1 MPIVH
6 LDGLNISL
14 DKFNEV
20 ADGKYNIGQL
30 KLSEDGKS
38 VYRTNNHK
46 TWTIFNSTKISPE
59 ESLAIKQAFCNAL
72 SNEGLAQD
80 KIDYVKRSLGIF
92 GSKLELLKFG
102 NIKPLS
108 AAEVREI
115 IDMYAGEINAKRM
128 SAAKG
133 TEAAKLLKTSAD
145 IYHGVSKKTMEDR
158 ETTRGRINA
167 RTLDK
172 IKTGA
177 DWSVNRLM
185 DILEYPKNG
194 GTVSEETKGIALE
207 FCLAMQS
214 KPTLLTRG
222 NRSIELE
229 DAFIKLKLE
238 YNDKISA
245 DIGLGG
251 GRVFN
256 IDTGLTKSELHA
268 LMRKVAGLPEKIEEA
283 GAKDVKVSKTKLLE
297 DLSLLF
303 ELVNDQDAYNAEVS
317 EVAANLKPR
326 NGLKLTEEDRL
337 NHAKLKWR
345 DKRMDPIVTKLS
357 KALTEARGMDRRNVK
372 LVNDVREVCY
382 GNKEIDP
389 KKLPDDISD
398 VLFKKPADPKKSAH
412 AGRNADPLKNVD
424 DAKLKNQIDDLG
436 ENLNI
441 NAILN
446 GN

>member
-30 KLSEDGKS
+30 KLSENGKS

-172 IKTGA
+172 IQTGA

-268 LMRKVAGLPEKIEEA
+268 LMRKVAGLPEKIEETGNERKV
-283 GAKDVKVSKTKLLE
+283 GAKDV
-297 DLSLLF
+297 
-303 ELVNDQDAYNAEVS
+303 
-317 EVAANLKPR
+317 
-326 NGLKLTEEDRL
+326 
-337 NHAKLKWR
+337 
-345 DKRMDPIVTKLS
+345 
-357 KALTEARGMDRRNVK
+357 
-372 LVNDVREVCY
+372 
-382 GNKEIDP
+382 
-389 KKLPDDISD
+389 
-398 VLFKKPADPKKSAH
+398 
-412 AGRNADPLKNVD
+412 
-424 DAKLKNQIDDLG
+424 
-436 ENLNI
+436 
-441 NAILN
+441 
-446 GN
+446 

>member
-145 IYHGVSKKTMEDR
+145 IYNGVSKKTMEDR

-167 RTLDK
+167 KTLDK
-172 IKTGA
+172 IQTGA

-185 DILEYPKNG
+185 DILEHPKNG

-256 IDTGLTKSELHA
+256 VDTGLTKSELHA
-268 LMRKVAGLPEKIEEA
+268 LMRKVAGLPEKIEETGNERKV
-283 GAKDVKVSKTKLLE
+283 GAKDVKERNKKLLE

-317 EVAANLKPR
+317 EVAAK
-326 NGLKLTEEDRL
+326 
-337 NHAKLKWR
+337 KLKWR

-357 KALTEARGMDRRNVK
+357 KALTEARGMDRRNVQ
-372 LVNDVREVCY
+372 LVNDVRQVCC
-382 GNKEIDP
+382 GNKVIDA
-389 KKLPDDISD
+389 KKLLDDISD

-412 AGRNADPLKNVD
+412 AGKSADAGKNADPLKNVD
-424 DAKLKNQIDDLG
+424 DAKQEGCHDKRGKRAVQQVCELRPGAL
-436 ENLNI
+436 
-441 NAILN
+441 
-446 GN
+446 

>member
-145 IYHGVSKKTMEDR
+145 IYNGVSKKTMEDR

-268 LMRKVAGLPEKIEEA
+268 LMRKVAGLPEKIEDGIKQHLFSVKPEL
-283 GAKDVKVSKTKLLE
+283 KDDVFT
-297 DLSLLF
+297 
-303 ELVNDQDAYNAEVS
+303 
-317 EVAANLKPR
+317 
-326 NGLKLTEEDRL
+326 
-337 NHAKLKWR
+337 
-345 DKRMDPIVTKLS
+345 
-357 KALTEARGMDRRNVK
+357 NVK
-372 LVNDVREVCY
+372 ITYQLMGSFYAIFEYETKFGAEKV
-382 GNKEIDP
+382 ID
-389 KKLPDDISD
+389 
-398 VLFKKPADPKKSAH
+398 A
-412 AGRNADPLKNVD
+412 VD
-424 DAKLKNQIDDLG
+424 KMTSRLYD
-436 ENLNI
+436 
-441 NAILN
+441 
-446 GN
+446 

>member
-38 VYRTNNHK
+38 VYRTNNDK
-46 TWTIFNSTKISPE
+46 PGTIFNITKISPE

-72 SNEGLAQD
+72 GNEGLAQD

-133 TEAAKLLKTSAD
+133 TEAAKMLKTSAD
-145 IYHGVSKKTMEDR
+145 IYNGVSKKTMEDR
-158 ETTRGRINA
+158 EATRGRINA

-172 IKTGA
+172 IQTGA

-207 FCLAMQS
+207 FCLAMQ
-214 KPTLLTRG
+214 
-222 NRSIELE
+222 
-229 DAFIKLKLE
+229 F
-238 YNDKISA
+238 
-245 DIGLGG
+245 
-251 GRVFN
+251 
-256 IDTGLTKSELHA
+256 
-268 LMRKVAGLPEKIEEA
+268 EE
-283 GAKDVKVSKTKLLE
+283 S
-297 DLSLLF
+297 
-303 ELVNDQDAYNAEVS
+303 
-317 EVAANLKPR
+317 
-326 NGLKLTEEDRL
+326 
-337 NHAKLKWR
+337 H
-345 DKRMDPIVTKLS
+345 
-357 KALTEARGMDRRNVK
+357 
-372 LVNDVREVCY
+372 
-382 GNKEIDP
+382 
-389 KKLPDDISD
+389 
-398 VLFKKPADPKKSAH
+398 
-412 AGRNADPLKNVD
+412 
-424 DAKLKNQIDDLG
+424 
-436 ENLNI
+436 
-441 NAILN
+441 
-446 GN
+446 

>member
-1 MPIVH
+1 MPIIH

-72 SNEGLAQD
+72 GNEGLAQD

-133 TEAAKLLKTSAD
+133 TEAAKMLKTSAD
-145 IYHGVSKKTMEDR
+145 IYNGVSKKTMEDR

-172 IKTGA
+172 IQTGA

-207 FCLAMQS
+207 FCLAMQR
-214 KPTLLTRG
+214 KPDLLTRG

-245 DIGLGG
+245 DIALDG

-256 IDTGLTKSELHA
+256 LDTGLTRSELYA
-268 LMRKVAGLPEKIEEA
+268 KMRKVAGLPDDVEEA
-283 GAKDVKVSKTKLLE
+283 GNERKLGAKDVRARNRQLLD
-297 DLSLLF
+297 DLKSLF
-303 ELVNDQDAYNAEVS
+303 ELVYDQDAYDADVNLF
-317 EVAANLKPR
+317 AANLKPR

-345 DKRMDPIVTKLS
+345 DKRMDPIVTRLS
-357 KALTEARGMDRRNVK
+357 KALGEARGMDRRNVQ
-372 LVNDVREVCY
+372 LVNDVRQVCC
-382 GNKEIDP
+382 GNKAVDA
-389 KKLPDDISD
+389 KKLLDDISD
-398 VLFKKPADPKKSAH
+398 VLIKKPVNPKKKADPM
-412 AGRNADPLKNVD
+412 KNVV
-424 DAKLKNQIDDLG
+424 DAKLRDQIDDLG